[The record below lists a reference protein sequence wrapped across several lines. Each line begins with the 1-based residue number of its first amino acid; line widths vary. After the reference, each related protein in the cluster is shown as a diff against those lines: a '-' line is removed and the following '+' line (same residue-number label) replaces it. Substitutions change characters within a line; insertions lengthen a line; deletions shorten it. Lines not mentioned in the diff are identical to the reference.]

1 MTRVVAR
8 ATSAQ
13 AAMRARS
20 RVPKPKVR
28 KHKIIME
35 SITQEKKKLR
45 SVISFEAKAPP
56 GYTFI
61 PAGNPKFTNAC
72 KEMCRQDGLQVFA
85 VSTTPHQRMHDLSQ
99 QVHRI
104 GYHFPSVV
112 VATICMERG
121 LFLSSTG
128 KVVPYQAASS
138 SQYPGKGLGRERRA
152 DSEVSQN
159 TINVE
164 AKDAIKDLFPNIPTK
179 DLNRI
184 IKTAFQKGKRKV
196 GTAVELP
203 LARRVQLAVVAH
215 IRHVYTNYDRL
226 LRITSFQDA
235 RAAVEEPTLAKLV
248 QWRGDDENGK
258 PVLEDVFR
266 EVIVIS
272 DDEDDEE
279 DESDLADEGFSREGR
294 QSSVEIVSSSA
305 LAGELQTRPMNY
317 GHVPAGNGEA
327 AQDFSE
333 DEAPS
338 GFRFIPQPS
347 RKKRAADKK
356 RPDRRG
362 FSRYEAWD
370 RARDRYKAGEYLPN
384 TTRSD
389 DHVVERYSVP
399 PTIQDTLQ
407 ETSRLNSHHPRPLLV
422 HVPIAPE
429 MRPARP
435 YDATNEARFGQPLT
449 TLSRPPLDSR
459 PYYLE
464 PNKSRPG
471 PPDRIQ
477 LADGAVFER
486 ADINTWPEQERIVQ
500 QPKHLPPALIS
511 PNVLETRTDERRYLM
526 PAGHLHP
533 PPHRGGDISEYQE
546 QRVLPSIEGPEPPSR
561 FRNQGVEQPD
571 LLPRKRVPDDFPPY
585 HMKPA
590 NPPIEEVSGKMNI
603 ININEDRHIS
613 SHKRQRVEYNTMRGS
628 SPMDRGGDRV
638 IIPLPQG
645 PYDSPAY
652 RKPGPSDV
660 SYFYTYQQPLSS
672 NERTEDLGRHFERVP
687 IGAKRPLD
695 PVPSSSHFS
704 SGLSDQPEHGHRY
717 GAPILHEARRGL
729 SSQNPL
735 GSPRFVS
742 ASDEPSFKMVR
753 NDGRSVRP
761 DHVPNFNH
769 PQPQIFDHEEFVDP
783 RGPSSFRDASRP
795 VFVTQEAP
803 LRRKLLPDENSRIS
817 SLHSHDFVRPVNL
830 QGANGSFNHEPQGR
844 PARPASPRK
853 TRYVPRGAFKA
864 YDRVRAESQ
873 ADRPHSPQ
881 AFTSGIAP
889 AHEPNSTFYIGPNS
903 PPRTSYP
910 TLNPPQPSSIL
921 YDSRS
926 VRLPIDDDGRRYPD
940 DGDRQH
946 HAVFRDGGLRKRPRS
961 PPLYYERMP
970 HERPGI
976 VLGE

>member
-20 RVPKPKVR
+20 RLSKPKIR

-121 LFLSSTG
+121 LFLSSSG
-128 KVVPYQAASS
+128 KVVPYQTASS
-138 SQYPGKGLGRERRA
+138 SQYPAKVLGRQRRA

-215 IRHVYTNYDRL
+215 IRHVYTDYDRL

-258 PVLEDVFR
+258 TVLEDVFR

-272 DDEDDEE
+272 DDEEDEE
-279 DESDLADEGFSREGR
+279 DESDPAEEAFSRDI
-294 QSSVEIVSSSA
+294 EIVSSNA
-305 LAGELQTRPMNY
+305 LTGELQTRPMNY
-317 GHVPAGNGEA
+317 GNLPAGDREA

-338 GFRFIPQPS
+338 GFRFVPQPS
-347 RKKRAADKK
+347 RSKKATDKK

-362 FSRYEAWD
+362 FSRYQAWD
-370 RARDRYKAGEYLPN
+370 RARNRYKAGEYPAN
-384 TTRSD
+384 IARPD
-389 DHVVERYSVP
+389 DYAGDRNSVP
-399 PTIQDTLQ
+399 PPMQDPLT
-407 ETSRLNSHHPRPLLV
+407 EPGRLTSHHTRPLV
-422 HVPIAPE
+422 HEPITTAL
-429 MRPARP
+429 RPTRP
-435 YDATNEARFGQPLT
+435 FDSTNEARFNQP
-449 TLSRPPLDSR
+449 RKVVDCPPLDNR
-459 PYYLE
+459 PYLLE
-464 PNKSRPG
+464 QTKSRPG

-477 LADGAVFER
+477 LADGAIFER
-486 ADINTWPEQERIVQ
+486 ARSLTWPEQERIVPP
-500 QPKHLPPALIS
+500 PKQLPPVYIS
-511 PNVLETRTDERRYLM
+511 PGIPAMRPDDRRYHM
-526 PAGHLHP
+526 AAGDLQP
-533 PPHRGGDISEYQE
+533 LSHRGGNVSEYQE
-546 QRVLPSIEGPEPPSR
+546 PRVLPSIEGPDPPIH
-561 FRNQGVEQPD
+561 FRNQAVEPPD
-571 LLPRKRVPDDFPPY
+571 LLPRKRVPNDFSTY

-590 NPPIEEVSGKMNI
+590 NPRIEEVSGKMNL
-603 ININEDRHIS
+603 INIDEDRHIFS
-613 SHKRQRVEYNTMRGS
+613 QKRQRVEYNTI
-628 SPMDRGGDRV
+628 RGGSPVERVRDRT
-638 IIPLPQG
+638 QAS
-645 PYDSPAY
+645 YDCLTV
-652 RKPGPSDV
+652 RNQGPSDV
-660 SYFYTYQQPLSS
+660 SYFHTGQQPLSS
-672 NERTEDLGRHFERVP
+672 HERPEVPGRHLERIP
-687 IGAKRPLD
+687 IGTKRPLD
-695 PVPSSSHFS
+695 PIPSSSHFS
-704 SGLSDQPEHGHRY
+704 SGLSDHPEHGRRY
-717 GAPILHEARRGL
+717 GAPVLHEARHGISNHNFL
-729 SSQNPL
+729 E
-735 GSPRFVS
+735 SPRFVS
-742 ASDEPSFKMVR
+742 ASDEPSYNMVR
-753 NDGRSVRP
+753 NDGRPVRP
-761 DHVPNFNH
+761 NHLPNFNR
-769 PQPQIFDHEEFVDP
+769 PQPQLVDHEEFVDP
-783 RGPSSFRDASRP
+783 RGPSAFRDASRP
-795 VFVTQEAP
+795 IIVAQEP
-803 LRRKLLPDENSRIS
+803 PTRRKFLPDENSRLT

-830 QGANGSFNHEPQGR
+830 QDVDEPFRHEPQR
-844 PARPASPRK
+844 RQKDPASPRQA
-853 TRYVPRGAFKA
+853 RYVPVRADHGAFKA

-873 ADRPHSPQ
+873 VDRSHSPHT
-881 AFTSGIAP
+881 FTSRAAP
-889 AHEPNSTFYIGPNS
+889 LPGPRSTFYIGPDSS
-903 PPRTSYP
+903 PRNDRPIV
-910 TLNPPQPSSIL
+910 NPPQPSSAI
-921 YDSRS
+921 YDPRM
-926 VRLPIDDDGRRYPD
+926 VRLLNDDYDGRYHDDNGVQHQAVLRDDGLRR
-940 DGDRQH
+940 
-946 HAVFRDGGLRKRPRS
+946 RPQG
-961 PPLYYERMP
+961 PPLYYERIP
-970 HERPGI
+970 PERPSI
-976 VLGE
+976 ALGE

>member
-8 ATSAQ
+8 VTSAQ
-13 AAMRARS
+13 AAMRTRS
-20 RVPKPKVR
+20 RVLKPK

-112 VATICMERG
+112 VATICMELG

-128 KVVPYQAASS
+128 KVVPYSS
-138 SQYPGKGLGRERRA
+138 SQYPVKGLGRERRA

-164 AKDAIKDLFPNIPTK
+164 AKDAIKDLFPSIPTK

-215 IRHVYTNYDRL
+215 IRHVYTDYDRL

-258 PVLEDVFR
+258 TVLEDVFR

-272 DDEDDEE
+272 DDEDDE

-317 GHVPAGNGEA
+317 GHLPSGDREA

-338 GFRFIPQPS
+338 GFRFIPQLS
-347 RKKRAADKK
+347 RKKRTADKK
-356 RPDRRG
+356 RADRRG

-384 TTRSD
+384 TTRPD
-389 DHVVERYSVP
+389 DCVVERYSVP
-399 PTIQDTLQ
+399 PTMQDTLQ
-407 ETSRLNSHHPRPLLV
+407 ETTRLNSHHTRPLLV
-422 HVPIAPE
+422 HVPIPPGT
-429 MRPARP
+429 RTARP
-435 YDATNEARFGQPLT
+435 NDSTNEARFNQPLSST
-449 TLSRPPLDSR
+449 DHPPLDSR
-459 PYYLE
+459 PYFLE

-500 QPKHLPPALIS
+500 QPKQLPPTLVS
-511 PNVLETRTDERRYLM
+511 PNLPETHTDERRFRI
-526 PAGHLHP
+526 PTGNLHP
-533 PPHRGGDISEYQE
+533 PSRRGGDISEYQE
-546 QRVLPSIEGPEPPSR
+546 QRVLPSIEGPELPSR
-561 FRNQGVEQPD
+561 FRNQGVGQPD

-585 HMKPA
+585 YMKPA
-590 NPPIEEVSGKMNI
+590 NPPIEEVSGKMNV

-613 SHKRQRVEYNTMRGS
+613 QKRRVEYNTIRGS
-628 SPMDRGGDRV
+628 SPMDRGRDRV
-638 IIPLPQG
+638 IISLPQG
-645 PYDSPAY
+645 PYDFPAY
-652 RKPGPSDV
+652 RKPGLSDV
-660 SYFYTYQQPLSS
+660 SYFYTEQQQLSS
-672 NERTEDLGRHFERVP
+672 NERSEDLGHHLERVP
-687 IGAKRPLD
+687 LGTKRPFD

-704 SGLSDQPEHGHRY
+704 SGLSDRPEHGHRY
-717 GAPILHEARRGL
+717 GAPGLHEARHGL
-729 SSQNPL
+729 SSRNL
-735 GSPRFVS
+735 LESPRFVS

-753 NDGRSVRP
+753 NDGRPVRP
-761 DHVPNFNH
+761 NHVPSFNH
-769 PQPQIFDHEEFVDP
+769 PQPQIFDHEDFVNP

-795 VFVTQEAP
+795 VFVTQEP
-803 LRRKLLPDENSRIS
+803 PIRRKLLPDENTRIS

-830 QGANGSFNHEPQGR
+830 QDADGSISHEPQGG

-881 AFTSGIAP
+881 PFTSRVAP
-889 AHEPNSTFYIGPNS
+889 VHEPNDTFYIGPNS
-903 PPRTSYP
+903 PPRTGCS
-910 TLNPPQPSSIL
+910 TLNPPQPSSVL
-921 YDSRS
+921 YDSRV

-940 DGDRQH
+940 DDGMQH
-946 HAVFRDGGLRKRPRS
+946 HVVLRDGGLRWRPRS
-961 PPLYYERMP
+961 SPL
-970 HERPGI
+970 
-976 VLGE
+976 L